1 MIFLPEKIHPLSQ
14 QRTTLSLFDHQ
25 KIPSSSTPPKSLM
38 YPAKV
43 SIPFSRAWSKIFK
56 GSSARDGMAD
66 AMGKG
71 KQKINFP
78 PRLVALSLRGD
89 TNPAPPPALS
99 FDTALSLSRK
109 INVCTHT
116 PTHKHNLNLHTWW
129 WVGFLRLAP
138 LAVHSPVTREKI
150 SKANRIPNYDATW
163 KLFFFLQSRE
173 NHVQTTPILGEVKL
187 NFTIRLFTTE
197 DLSRRKKS
205 TC

>member
-14 QRTTLSLFDHQ
+14 QRTTLSLFNHQ

-38 YPAKV
+38 YPARV

-56 GSSARDGMAD
+56 EGSARDGMAD

-89 TNPAPPPALS
+89 NPTPPLLLHW
-99 FDTALSLSRK
+99 ALSLSRK
-109 INVCTHT
+109 INVCTNT
-116 PTHKHNLNLHTWW
+116 LTHKHNLNLHTWW

-163 KLFFFLQSRE
+163 KLFFLQSHE
-173 NHVQTTPILGEVKL
+173 NHVQTTPILGGW
-187 NFTIRLFTTE
+187 N
-197 DLSRRKKS
+197 
-205 TC
+205 